1 MALIP
6 SDAFLPGIQKRMSSL
21 CVPPINPEKCG
32 LGGKSS
38 GWVDLLQEA
47 SKVTVYSA
55 LASGSAVSASGD
67 DSGSVVEDGDMEEL
81 QPTTPTAVIASV
93 NH

>member
-1 MALIP
+1 MGY
-6 SDAFLPGIQKRMSSL
+6 FKRA
-21 CVPPINPEKCG
+21 EFWHRTG

-55 LASGSAVSASGD
+55 LASGSAVSAGGD

>member
-1 MALIP
+1 MAY
-6 SDAFLPGIQKRMSSL
+6 FKRA
-21 CVPPINPEKCG
+21 EFWHRDG
-32 LGGKSS
+32 
-38 GWVDLLQEA
+38 VDLLQEA

-55 LASGSAVSASGD
+55 LASGSAVSAGGD